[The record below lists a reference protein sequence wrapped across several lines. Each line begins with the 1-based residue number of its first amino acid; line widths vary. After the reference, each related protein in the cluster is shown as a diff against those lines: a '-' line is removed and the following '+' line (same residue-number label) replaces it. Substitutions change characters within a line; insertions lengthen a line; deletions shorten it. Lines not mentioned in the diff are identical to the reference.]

1 MSAAKVV
8 KEQILG
14 RIKEEVNGASVVL
27 FADFR
32 GLTVGELTHL
42 RRLLKKEGGRLS
54 VYKNTLTRRA
64 LDELNI
70 AYPSEFLVGPSA
82 VIHSQADAIKL
93 TKVLVDFKKEVDKL
107 SIKGGILDNGV
118 LSEEGVTALAQLPG
132 REELLA
138 QLVGS
143 LKSPLNRLVAS
154 ISGPTRGLVYVLSA
168 IQEKK
173 QEV

>member
-1 MSAAKVV
+1 MSAARVQ
-8 KEQILG
+8 KEQVLSQ
-14 RIKEEVNGASVVL
+14 IKSDVNSASVVL

-32 GLTVGELTHL
+32 GLTVGELTNL
-42 RRLLKKEGGRLS
+42 RRLLKKEGGKLS

-70 AYPSEFLVGPSA
+70 AYPSDFLIGPSA
-82 VIHSQADAIKL
+82 VIHSQEDAVKV

-107 SIKGGILDNGV
+107 NIKGGILDNGV
-118 LSEEGVTALAQLPG
+118 LSEDAVKALALLPG

-138 QLVGS
+138 KLVGA

-154 ISGPTRGLVYVLSA
+154 VSSPTRGLVYVVSA
-168 IQEKK
+168 IKEKK